1 MENGQSKDLEKST
14 LASKSSDEILSY
26 KEKILTNTI
35 GYISSEPS
43 SQVMDAHRYAI
54 EVEKKL
60 QSLNPVEPFEIFDG
74 KAVKDKKAFDDTIAM
89 KFIWNTIT
97 LITGLWFASFSSDYW
112 LILSGLSVLVMIRTL
127 GSLYDPYAEQ
137 NEPLT
142 QIPSRFL
149 LSKKRRAK
157 LKKYYAKQQE
167 YCLAVQAYQELVKAK
182 RRNLNESGV
191 LEIISNSCDKRPSGK
206 MLELSDGGNV
216 VWVCQKGNN
225 GQSNSELTSQILKEL
240 ELEHS
245 KFEKF
250 DS

>member
-14 LASKSSDEILSY
+14 LASKSSEGILPY

-35 GYISSEPS
+35 GYISREPS

-54 EVEKKL
+54 EVENKL
-60 QSLNPVEPFEIFDG
+60 QSLKPVEPYEIFDG
-74 KAVKDKKAFDDTIAM
+74 KVVKDKKAFDDTTAM
-89 KFIWNTIT
+89 KFTWNTIT
-97 LITGLWFASFSSDYW
+97 LTAGLWFASFSSDYW

-137 NEPLT
+137 NEPLK

-149 LSKKRRAK
+149 LSKSRRAK

-167 YCLAVQAYQELVKAK
+167 YSLAVQAYQALVEAK
-182 RRNLNESGV
+182 RKNLIESGV
-191 LEIISNSCDKRPSGK
+191 LGMITNSCDKRPKGK
-206 MLELSDGGNV
+206 VLELSNGGNIL
-216 VWVCQKGNN
+216 WVCQKGNN

-245 KFEKF
+245 KFEK
-250 DS
+250 